1 MISNKLG
8 DACSFPI
15 AVFQWEESVLLYE
28 RLYALFRRTKASP
41 LLTSSSLLYL
51 NLQRSPSVEGLK
63 IPKQTWLEP
72 RGSPEWPTNAKR
84 RALLKALQKGLD
96 RHPTSQGCDAD
107 SGDAQREEEHHRLSS
122 FAVTSRDADFGDA
135 HTEEEHHLQ
144 SSAVTSAL
152 AAGC

>member
-1 MISNKLG
+1 M
-8 DACSFPI
+8 
-15 AVFQWEESVLLYE
+15 LLYE
-28 RLYALFRRTKASP
+28 RLYAFFRRTKASSP
-41 LLTSSSLLYL
+41 LTSSWALFL
-51 NLQRSPSVEGLK
+51 NLHRAPSVEALK
-63 IPKQTWLEP
+63 ILEQTWLEP
-72 RGSPEWPTNAKR
+72 RGGPEWPTNAKG
-84 RALLKALQKGLD
+84 RALLKALQRGLE

-135 HTEEEHHLQ
+135 HTEDEHHLQ